1 MGLWIPDLLLALKQY
16 QGPKTAMW
24 LPYWKGLC
32 ISSILAIARL
42 ATYLN
47 LQKVLGY
54 SIDLVKRLLLKL
66 GAGVESLWIVGLG
79 HVARRHGHERL
90 A

>member
-1 MGLWIPDLLLALKQY
+1 MTNPHH
-16 QGPKTAMW
+16 PKWFVAP
-24 LPYWKGLC
+24 LWKGLF
-32 ISSILAIARL
+32 ISAILAILRL

-66 GAGVESLWIVGLG
+66 GAGVESLWIVGFG